1 MAKIGVFVCDC
12 GNNIARTVDT
22 PDVTRDA
29 AEQNGVAFVENH
41 KFMCSNPGQE
51 SFKKAIRDEGLDGCI
66 VAACSPK
73 MHEATFRNAAE
84 AAGLNPFRV
93 EIANIREHCSW
104 VHDDKEIGTVKAK
117 DLTKMMVERIK
128 FNRPLERYLMPLTK
142 RALIIGGGIAG
153 IQAALDLG
161 NAGYSVTIVEKEPSL
176 GGNMA
181 RLSETFPTLDCSQCI
196 LTPKMVE
203 VQNHPNITVHAYA
216 EMEKL
221 EGYIGNFRAT
231 IRQKAKSVIDSEC
244 TGCGECWEKCPF
256 TAESEFDM
264 NLNPRKLIYMPF
276 PQAVPTV
283 PVIDREN
290 CPKFLKD
297 SCGLCA
303 DVCGPDCIDFTQ
315 QDEIIEE
322 EFGAV
327 IVATGYKLMPNVYPE
342 YGGTRPQHM
351 TPKKLTKK
359 LKKLQPRSTA
369 GRLVDVIN
377 GMEFERLASASGPT
391 GGEIRR
397 PSDGKKPE
405 SIAFIACVGSRDC
418 NKGVE
423 YCSKICCMYTAKHTM
438 LYNHSNHEGK
448 AYVFYMDIRA
458 GGKGYEE
465 FINRAQSD
473 GTEYIRGRVSRLSK
487 KGDKILVKGADTLL
501 GEALDIE
508 VDMVVLATAMVPQED
523 AIDLAK
529 VIGISYDQHGF
540 YSEQHPKLMPVDSS
554 TGGIYLAGACQG
566 VKDIPETVAQ
576 ASAAA
581 SKVMQLFSKEELQ
594 REPEVA
600 IVDQEFCMNCWDCV
614 TVCPYLAI
622 SREEKRD
629 RNGNLQKMVATV
641 NPGLCQGCGICNT
654 VCRSKSI
661 SLQGYTDEQVYAQIT
676 AFDGAFV

>member
-12 GNNIARTVDT
+12 GKNIARTVDT
-22 PDVTRDA
+22 P
-29 AEQNGVAFVENH
+29 GVAEWARQQAGVEFVENH
-41 KFMCSNPGQE
+41 KFMCSHPGQE
-51 SFKKAIRDEGLDGCI
+51 AFKKAIREMELDGCI

-73 MHEATFRNAAE
+73 MHEATFRHAAE

-93 EIANIREHCSW
+93 EITNIREQCSW
-104 VHDDKEIGTVKAK
+104 VHEDREVATAKAK
-117 DLTKMMVERIK
+117 DLTKMMMERIK
-128 FNRPLERYLMPLTK
+128 FNRPLERYRMPLTK

-153 IQAALDLG
+153 IQAALDLA
-161 NAGYSVTIVEKEPSL
+161 NAGYPVTLVEKEPSL

-196 LTPKMVE
+196 MTPKMVE
-203 VQNHPNITVHAYA
+203 VANHPNITLHTYA
-216 EMEKL
+216 ELERL

-231 IRQKAKSVIDSEC
+231 IRQKAKSVNEDKC
-244 TGCGECWEKCPF
+244 TGCGECWAKCPF
-256 TAESEFDM
+256 TVESEFDM
-264 NLNPRKLIYMPF
+264 RLSERKVIYIPF

-283 PVIDREN
+283 PVIDRAN

-297 SCGLCA
+297 KCGLCA
-303 DVCGPDCIDFTQ
+303 EACEPKAIDFTQ
-315 QDEIIEE
+315 QDSIIEQD
-322 EFGAV
+322 FGAV
-327 IVATGYKLMPNVYPE
+327 IVATGFTLMPNVYPE
-342 YGGTRPQHM
+342 YGGIRPQHM
-351 TPKKLTKK
+351 IPKKMTKK
-359 LKKLQPRSTA
+359 LKQEQPRSSA

-377 GMEFERLASASGPT
+377 GLEFERLASASGPT

-405 SIAFIACVGSRDC
+405 AIAFISCVGSRDC

-438 LYNHSNHEGK
+438 LYNHSVHDGK
-448 AYVFYMDIRA
+448 AYVFYMDVRA

-465 FINRAQSD
+465 FINRAQRE
-473 GTEYIRGRVSRLSK
+473 GTEYIRGRVSRLIK
-487 KGDKILVKGADTLL
+487 QGDKILVKGADTLL
-501 GEALDIE
+501 GESIDLE
-508 VDMVVLATAMVPQED
+508 VDMVVLATAMIPQEG
-523 AIDLAK
+523 AEAMAK
-529 VIGISYDQHGF
+529 KLGISYDHYGF

-581 SKVMQLFSKEELQ
+581 SKVLQLFSKEELL

-600 IVDQEFCMNCWDCV
+600 VVRQADCINCWDCLN
-614 TVCPYLAI
+614 VCPYHAI
-622 SREEKRD
+622 SREEIKD
-629 RNGNLQKMVATV
+629 RNGNVIKLAASV
-641 NPGLCQGCGICNT
+641 NPGLCQGCGLCNT

-661 SLQGYTDEQVYAQIT
+661 ELQGYTDQQIHAQIT
-676 AFDGAFV
+676 AFEGAFV

>member
-29 AEQNGVAFVENH
+29 GEQSGVAFVENH

-51 SFKKAIRDEGLDGCI
+51 AFKKAIRDEGLDGCI

-142 RALIIGGGIAG
+142 RTLIIGGGIAG

-161 NAGYSVTIVEKEPSL
+161 NAGYPVSIVEKEPSL

-196 LTPKMVE
+196 MTPKMVE

-303 DVCGPDCIDFTQ
+303 DVCGPDCIDFT
-315 QDEIIEE
+315 
-322 EFGAV
+322 
-327 IVATGYKLMPNVYPE
+327 
-342 YGGTRPQHM
+342 
-351 TPKKLTKK
+351 
-359 LKKLQPRSTA
+359 
-369 GRLVDVIN
+369 
-377 GMEFERLASASGPT
+377 
-391 GGEIRR
+391 
-397 PSDGKKPE
+397 
-405 SIAFIACVGSRDC
+405 
-418 NKGVE
+418 
-423 YCSKICCMYTAKHTM
+423 
-438 LYNHSNHEGK
+438 
-448 AYVFYMDIRA
+448 
-458 GGKGYEE
+458 
-465 FINRAQSD
+465 
-473 GTEYIRGRVSRLSK
+473 
-487 KGDKILVKGADTLL
+487 
-501 GEALDIE
+501 
-508 VDMVVLATAMVPQED
+508 
-523 AIDLAK
+523 
-529 VIGISYDQHGF
+529 
-540 YSEQHPKLMPVDSS
+540 
-554 TGGIYLAGACQG
+554 
-566 VKDIPETVAQ
+566 
-576 ASAAA
+576 
-581 SKVMQLFSKEELQ
+581 
-594 REPEVA
+594 
-600 IVDQEFCMNCWDCV
+600 
-614 TVCPYLAI
+614 
-622 SREEKRD
+622 
-629 RNGNLQKMVATV
+629 
-641 NPGLCQGCGICNT
+641 
-654 VCRSKSI
+654 
-661 SLQGYTDEQVYAQIT
+661 
-676 AFDGAFV
+676 